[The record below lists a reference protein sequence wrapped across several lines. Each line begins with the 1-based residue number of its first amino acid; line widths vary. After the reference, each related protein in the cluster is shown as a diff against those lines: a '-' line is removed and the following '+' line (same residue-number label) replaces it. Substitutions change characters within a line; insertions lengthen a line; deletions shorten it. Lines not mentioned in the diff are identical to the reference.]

1 MPPFPTPEPEEHAAI
16 RGLSP
21 QMRVYVLSC
30 VLAARPTEARE
41 QALRMLGHATLRS
54 QPIDASPV
62 DWSEIEAEA
71 ERQGCTVADVV
82 FDRAGRGDDPPAR

>member
-1 MPPFPTPEPEEHAAI
+1 MPPFSTPEPDEHAAI

-30 VLAARPTEARE
+30 VLAARPSEARD
-41 QALRMLGHATLRS
+41 QALRMLGHASSSTVPPTDAG
-54 QPIDASPV
+54 PIDWA
-62 DWSEIEAEA
+62 EIEAEA

-82 FDRAGRGDDPPAR
+82 FDRAGRRGDPR

>member
-1 MPPFPTPEPEEHAAI
+1 MPPFSTPEPDEHAAI

-30 VLAARPTEARE
+30 VLAARPSEARE
-41 QALRMLGHATLRS
+41 QALRMLGHATSDAR
-54 QPIDASPV
+54 PIDEGPV

-71 ERQGCTVADVV
+71 ERQGCTVADVL
-82 FDRAGRGDDPPAR
+82 FDRAGRRADPR

>member
-1 MPPFPTPEPEEHAAI
+1 MPPFSTPEPDEHAAV

-21 QMRVYVLSC
+21 QMRLYVLSC
-30 VLAARPTEARE
+30 VLAARPSEARDE
-41 QALRMLGHATLRS
+41 ALRMLGHATTRS
-54 QPIDASPV
+54 EPIDDGPV

-82 FDRAGRGDDPPAR
+82 FDRAGRRADPR

>member
-1 MPPFPTPEPEEHAAI
+1 MPPFSTPEPDEHAAM

-30 VLAARPTEARE
+30 VLAARPSEARE
-41 QALRMLGHATLRS
+41 QALRMLGHATS
-54 QPIDASPV
+54 STEPVDAGPIDWA
-62 DWSEIEAEA
+62 EIEAEA

-82 FDRAGRGDDPPAR
+82 FDRAGRRGDRR

>member
-1 MPPFPTPEPEEHAAI
+1 MPPFSTPEPDEHAAI

-30 VLAARPTEARE
+30 VLAARPSEARD
-41 QALRMLGHATLRS
+41 QALRMLGHATSSPSS
-54 QPIDASPV
+54 QPIDDSPV

-82 FDRAGRGDDPPAR
+82 FDRAGRGGDPL

>member
-1 MPPFPTPEPEEHAAI
+1 MPPFSTPEPDEHAAI

-30 VLAARPTEARE
+30 VLAARPSEARD
-41 QALRMLGHATLRS
+41 QALRMLGHATSSS
-54 QPIDASPV
+54 QPVDDSPV

-82 FDRAGRGDDPPAR
+82 FDRAGRRG

>member
-1 MPPFPTPEPEEHAAI
+1 MPPFSAPEPDEHAAI

-30 VLAARPTEARE
+30 VLAARPSPARE
-41 QALRMLGHATLRS
+41 QALRMLGHGSRGS
-54 QPIDASPV
+54 DEVHDGPV
-62 DWSEIEAEA
+62 DWAEIEAEA

-82 FDRAGRGDDPPAR
+82 FDRAGRRAEPR